1 MSKQSASK
9 LKIGDCVVVKLP
21 DGSTQSAKV
30 SDIPKICGGTRFRVC
45 WPTGPG
51 KFDDRL
57 EPHEKVN
64 AYFASNISRRAQAD
78 FVNNPKLA
86 LYNFSLTLSPR

>member
-1 MSKQSASK
+1 MSNELTKREHT
-9 LKIGDCVVVKLP
+9 G
-21 DGSTQSAKV
+21 KV
-30 SDIPKICGGTRFRVC
+30 ARTHKDNTSECRLTRSQF
-45 WPTGPG
+45 
-51 KFDDRL
+51 DRL